1 MQLDEL
7 AISQWRDDA
16 NSVTPEQGAGKEKG
30 SEPPE
35 PLLPSWRPV
44 QAVNPPKRNPALIEG
59 VVRRAHVIS
68 LVGKGK
74 GSKTWTAIQF
84 AVAVATGGE
93 WFKGSGLKCIQGN
106 VLYIDPELDSKS
118 LDNRF
123 REVALARGD
132 DPVDIDQRVM
142 QWPLRGVVTSEGRPP
157 FIEDLVND
165 IRARCSYGDFDLVVI
180 DSASCFVS
188 GDENSS
194 HDIRAFFNQANAIA
208 ETTGATVLVVHH
220 MGKGAKGDVD
230 AIERARGS
238 STWGDAPDTPFS
250 MLEIFPPGGK
260 EVTDYLEDGERAFVL
275 DDSGLR
281 EFPSIKPLHV
291 IFHHPIHRVDT
302 DGITAEWKPK
312 SGQRDGGNATAKV
325 RKLQAAERAHKCC
338 DVLAAE
344 FIAKGIGKEGITAKE
359 ATQIVNDELDETIKD
374 TTLKGYIEKSDVF
387 RVEQTSR
394 QRWRVVPR
402 VPPVESPEQTSLD
415 V

>member
-1 MQLDEL
+1 MQLDES
-7 AISQWRDDA
+7 AISQWVSDS
-16 NSVTPEQGAGKEKG
+16 NSVTPEQSASNEKDAE
-30 SEPPE
+30 SPE
-35 PLLPSWRPV
+35 LMLPCWRPV

-68 LVGKGK
+68 LAGKGK
-74 GSKTWTAIQF
+74 GSKTWTAIQL

-93 WFKGSGLKCIQGN
+93 WFVNSGFKCAQGC

-123 REVALARGD
+123 KEVALARGD
-132 DPVDIDQRVM
+132 DPADIERRVM
-142 QWPLRGVVTSEGRPP
+142 QWPLRGVLTSKGEPP
-157 FIEDLVND
+157 CIEDIAKDVC
-165 IRARCSYGDFDLVVI
+165 ARCNYGDFDLVVI
-180 DSASCFVS
+180 DSASCFVN

-194 HDIRAFFNQANAIA
+194 HDMRAFFAQANVISEA
-208 ETTGATVLVVHH
+208 TGATVLLVHH

-230 AIERARGS
+230 SIERSRGS
-238 STWGDAPDTPFS
+238 SVWGDAPDTPFS
-250 MLEIFPPGGK
+250 MLEIFPPGGE

-281 EFPSIKPLHV
+281 EFPSIKPLHL
-291 IFHHPIHRVDT
+291 IFHHPVHRADV

-312 SGQRDGGNATAKV
+312 SGQRDGGAATAKV

-344 FIAKGIGKEGITAKE
+344 FIAKGIGKDGIAAKE
-359 ATQIVNDELDETIKD
+359 ATQIVNEVLDETIKA
-374 TTLKGYIEKSDVF
+374 TTLKGYVEKSDVL

-402 VPPVESPEQTSLD
+402 VPPIGSPEQTSLD